1 MKHVYLK
8 KSPVDRIL
16 AGIEYTNNPQGIYF
30 RLDLMPLL
38 LLAYR
43 DLMRAV
49 RPETYP
55 YILRKGIKSSLK

>member
-1 MKHVYLK
+1 VVTNGQLN
-8 KSPVDRIL
+8 
-16 AGIEYTNNPQGIYF
+16 YTNNPQGIYF

-49 RPETYP
+49 RPKTYP
-55 YILRKGIKSSLK
+55 YILRKGVDSILK